1 MKIKRSD
8 LDWAVTQNIL
18 NPQQADALW
27 TGLCARTEPDA
38 KFSVTHVLYYLGAL
52 IIIGAMSWFITD
64 AWDRLHSSVLLIV
77 SGGYLLGFLLVGNL
91 MWFKSQHRIPAGL
104 FITISICLTPL
115 FIYSLQRALHL
126 WPHQDPGD
134 YHSFFSWV
142 NGGWFAME
150 LVTLISGLIALR
162 LYKFPFMSAPVALVL
177 WFMSMDL
184 TPILFQGEGSIYE
197 QRKWMSLVFG
207 LIMIAGSYMIDR
219 NTKEDVTFWG
229 YLFGCI
235 AFWGGLTLL
244 DGDSELSRFAHFAI
258 NVGLIALSLFLDRKV
273 FLVFGVFGVVI
284 YLYHL
289 SSHLFEDSL
298 TFSIALSAQGL
309 LLVYLGILY
318 SKHHEKIERRVT
330 PYVQK
335 WRPRKT
341 MP

>member
-1 MKIKRSD
+1 MKINKTD

-18 NPQQADALW
+18 SAQQADQLW
-27 TGLCARTEPDA
+27 SGLRTRTDTQA
-38 KFSVTHVLYYLGAL
+38 KFSLTHVLYYLGAF
-52 IIIGAMSWFITD
+52 IIIGAMSWFITE
-64 AWDRLHSSVLLIV
+64 AWDQLHSSILLMV
-77 SGGYLLGFLLVGNL
+77 SGTYLLGFLLVGNL
-91 MWFKSQHRIPAGL
+91 MWFKSQHRHPAGL
-104 FITISICLTPL
+104 FITISVCLVPL
-115 FIYSLQRALHL
+115 FIYSLQRVLQI

-134 YHSFFSWV
+134 YHSFFSWI

-150 LVTLISGLIALR
+150 VATLLAGLLALR

-184 TPILFQGEGSIYE
+184 TPILFQGDGSIYE
-197 QRKWMSLVFG
+197 HRKWMSLLFG
-207 LIMIAGSYMIDR
+207 LCMIAGCYGIDR
-219 NTKEDVTFWG
+219 RTKDDFTFWG

-244 DGDSELSRFAHFAI
+244 EGEHELSRFIHFAI
-258 NVGLIALSLFLDRKV
+258 NVALIVLSLFLDRKV

-298 TFSIALSAQGL
+298 LFSVALSAQGV

-318 SKHHEKIERRVT
+318 SKHHDKIERHLS

-341 MP
+341 DA